1 MQIDYPLILQKNMLN
16 VFKEVLKEIETNGL
30 KEGHHLYITF
40 ETNNNKIKIP
50 NWLVKKFPTKMT
62 IVIQYEYTNLKVFEN
77 SFEISLSFD
86 DIKANLSIPY
96 NAILSFAD
104 PYANFSLKLNSIQVS
119 KNKEKKTINKNNI
132 IELNKFRKS

>member
-50 NWLVKKFPTKMT
+50 NWLVKKFPTKIT
-62 IVIQYEYTNLKVFEN
+62 IVIQYEYTNL
-77 SFEISLSFD
+77 
-86 DIKANLSIPY
+86 
-96 NAILSFAD
+96 
-104 PYANFSLKLNSIQVS
+104 
-119 KNKEKKTINKNNI
+119 
-132 IELNKFRKS
+132 